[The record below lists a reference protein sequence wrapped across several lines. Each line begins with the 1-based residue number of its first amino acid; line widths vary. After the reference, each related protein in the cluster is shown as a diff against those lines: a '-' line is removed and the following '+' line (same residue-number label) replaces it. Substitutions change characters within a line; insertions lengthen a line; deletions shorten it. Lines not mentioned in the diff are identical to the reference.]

1 MVISNICI
9 TFASGKS
16 VYLNIIL
23 IFIQI
28 AYYLQQQPNLVK
40 IKKLIKLTMKNN
52 YIKSPLNY
60 TGGKHKLLPQ
70 IMPLFPKEINT
81 FIDLFTGG
89 CNVAVNVN
97 ANKIIANDFEEHI
110 INIFKTFQSDNIENL
125 IFNIENII
133 KEFNL
138 TMENSEG
145 FNRFRNLYNETI
157 VNGNNS
163 QYNIDIMLFTLICY
177 SFNHQFRFNSKGEF
191 NMPFGKNRSQWND
204 TMKKNLINF
213 HKSIIDKNIIFTN
226 NDFRKLKIDKL
237 SCNDFVYCDPPYL
250 ITCATYNEK
259 DGWNEQCETDLLS
272 LLDSLNSKSVKFA
285 LSNVLFNKGKTNDL
299 LIEWSKKYN
308 VHHLDYTYQNCNYH
322 TKDKS
327 SKPDEVLITNF

>member
-1 MVISNICI
+1 
-9 TFASGKS
+9 
-16 VYLNIIL
+16 
-23 IFIQI
+23 
-28 AYYLQQQPNLVK
+28 
-40 IKKLIKLTMKNN
+40 MKNN
-52 YIKSPLNY
+52 YVKSPLNY

-70 IMPLFPKEINT
+70 ILPLFPKEINT
-81 FIDLFTGG
+81 FVDLFTGG

-110 INIFKTFQSDNIENL
+110 IDIYKAFQNGYDNVEEIIKVIESYIAKYNLSIENVKGFNKLREDYNNNPFKTNYITS
-125 IFNIENII
+125 
-133 KEFNL
+133 
-138 TMENSEG
+138 TM
-145 FNRFRNLYNETI
+145 LY
-157 VNGNNS
+157 V
-163 QYNIDIMLFTLICY
+163 LICY

-213 HKSIIDKNIIFTN
+213 HKSIVDKNIIFTN
-226 NDFRKLKIDKL
+226 NDFRELKIDKL

-259 DGWNEQCETDLLS
+259 NGWNEQCEKDLLD
-272 LLDSLNSKSVKFA
+272 LLDNLNSKSVKFA
-285 LSNVLFNKGKTNDL
+285 LSNVLFSKGKTNDL